1 MDEGMKL
8 PPVLLALLVLAPAF
22 GKEAPASV
30 DDKLLKLEPLKIH
43 DNSIIAFAIDIVIY
57 VEPATKKVT
66 HIFITKVHPDTD
78 AAKAGLQE
86 GDEIIKLDGAPVK
99 ALDPQIVKDSPLGHI
114 LLNRTPGE
122 ALNLEIITHRTQN
135 ITLQAQRDLP
145 PYAR

>member
-1 MDEGMKL
+1 MKFL
-8 PPVLLALLVLAPAF
+8 IVLLALLALAPAF
-22 GKEAPASV
+22 GKEDPKPV

-43 DNSIIAFAIDIVIY
+43 DNAIIAFAVDIVLY

-99 ALDPQIVKDSPLGHI
+99 GMDPQIVKDSPLGRI
-114 LLNRTPGE
+114 
-122 ALNLEIITHRTQN
+122 
-135 ITLQAQRDLP
+135 
-145 PYAR
+145 